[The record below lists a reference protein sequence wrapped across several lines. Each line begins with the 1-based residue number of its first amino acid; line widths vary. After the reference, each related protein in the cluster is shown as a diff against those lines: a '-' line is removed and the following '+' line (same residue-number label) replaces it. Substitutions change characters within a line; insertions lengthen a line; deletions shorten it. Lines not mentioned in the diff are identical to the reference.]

1 MFERFTDEARRVVVL
16 AQEEARSFGHPWIG
30 SGHLLL
36 AGSQGDTAA
45 ARALREVGLTP
56 DRLRA
61 ALREMLSGDAVS
73 DEAALREVGVDLEQ
87 VRRRMDQAFGPGW
100 AEQRPGG
107 VSRRTARW
115 WKRRRAS
122 RRAGR
127 HIPFT
132 ADAKQSLE
140 RALREALE
148 LRSRVI
154 GAEHVVLAVLRA
166 DSDALPVVRR
176 LGADPAD
183 VRRAVLAARRG
194 AA

>member
-16 AQEEARSFGHPWIG
+16 AQEEARSFDHPWIG
-30 SGHLLL
+30 SEHLLL
-36 AGSQGDTAA
+36 AGSLGDTPA
-45 ARALREVGLTP
+45 ARALREVGLTA

-87 VRRRMDQAFGPGW
+87 VRRRMDEAFGPGW

-107 VSRRTARW
+107 VSRRTPRW
-115 WKRRRAS
+115 WKRRRSS

-140 RALREALE
+140 RALRESLE
-148 LRSRVI
+148 LRSGVI
-154 GAEHVVLAVLRA
+154 GAEHVVLGVLRA

-176 LGADPAD
+176 LGVDPAD

>member
-1 MFERFTDEARRVVVL
+1 MFERFTDEARCVVVL
-16 AQEEARSFGHPWIG
+16 AQEEARSLGHAWIG

-36 AGSQGDTAA
+36 AGSLDDTPV

-61 ALREMLSGDAVS
+61 ALREMLSGDAVA

-87 VRRRMDQAFGPGW
+87 VRRRMAEAFGPGW
-100 AEQRPGG
+100 VDQRPGG
-107 VSRRTARW
+107 VSRRTSRW
-115 WKRRRAS
+115 WKRRRAR

-132 ADAKQSLE
+132 ADARRSLE

-154 GAEHVVLAVLRA
+154 GAEHVVLGALR
-166 DSDALPVVRR
+166 DGSDALPVVRR
-176 LGADPAD
+176 LAVDPAD